1 MFVLS
6 KHQIPIHVLLICVR
20 KSHDIDHNP
29 ILSNALETKTKKN
42 KEILLQN
49 KQVKIENDY

>member
-6 KHQIPIHVLLICVR
+6 KHQFPIHVLICVR

-29 ILSNALETKTKKN
+29 ILSNALETKTKK
-42 KEILLQN
+42 KKQILLQN
-49 KQVKIENDY
+49 KQLKIQNHY